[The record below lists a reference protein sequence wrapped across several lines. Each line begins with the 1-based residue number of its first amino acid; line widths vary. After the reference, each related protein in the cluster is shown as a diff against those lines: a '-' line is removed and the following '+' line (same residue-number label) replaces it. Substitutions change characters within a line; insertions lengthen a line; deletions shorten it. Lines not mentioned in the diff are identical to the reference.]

1 MRRWI
6 GMMAVGLSLA
16 GRLPGQM
23 PLDPERVPEA
33 LAALN
38 AERAGPELACDI
50 RSYPAHLNY
59 DFRFQSGYDI
69 AVPLKHLAG
78 QGNALQVF
86 VRVAS
91 VAPQVGVPV
100 FLEQAVE
107 LPDVP
112 ARNRAEL
119 EMTGGYYLGTG
130 KYSIDLAIV
139 DHAGRTCRKH
149 WRVETKPSGSERSVP
164 LALAPGAVA
173 PFTFETWKH
182 EPAETSGRPL
192 RVTVFLHAI
201 PLSRRTV
208 SLRMSDQEMLL
219 GSLAS
224 LRAQMPGARLKVVA
238 FNLDQQKEIFR
249 DPVFQ
254 EEGWDNLLEAMEKE
268 QLGTVSYK
276 TLQRSDGHLDLL
288 NKLIGDE
295 INAPEPAEAVIF
307 LGPTARQTGKQISP
321 LAARTPGL
329 GPQFFYFEYKP
340 YWRSGNDFPD
350 VVYRAIRQLSGKT
363 FRIRSPSDFATAVQA
378 LRTAL
383 DLHHGSVAT
392 AAGFAAQAYPS
403 ILPR

>member
-1 MRRWI
+1 MRRLI
-6 GMMAVGLSLA
+6 GLMAVSLSLPA
-16 GRLPGQM
+16 CLVGQM
-23 PLDPERVPEA
+23 LLDPERVPEA
-33 LAALN
+33 LGALN
-38 AERAGPELACDI
+38 IDDTGQRTGPALSCDI
-50 RSYPAHLNY
+50 HPYPAHLNY

-69 AVPLKHLAG
+69 AIPLKHLVG
-78 QGNALQVF
+78 TGNALQVF
-86 VRVAS
+86 VRVAPI
-91 VAPQVGVPV
+91 APGGLPV

-112 ARNRAEL
+112 AKNRAEL

-130 KYSIDLAIV
+130 KYSIDLAVV
-139 DHAGRTCRKH
+139 DHGGKTCRKH
-149 WRVETKPSGSERSVP
+149 WRLETKPSGSERSVP
-164 LALAPGAVA
+164 LALMPGAVA
-173 PFTFETWKH
+173 PFTFETWKQGRT
-182 EPAETSGRPL
+182 ETGGRPL

-201 PLSRRTV
+201 PLSRRTA

-249 DPVFQ
+249 DPSFQ
-254 EEGWDNLLEAMEKE
+254 EEGWDNLLEALEKE
-268 QLGTVSYK
+268 QLGTVSYQ
-276 TLQRSDGHLDLL
+276 TLQRSEGHLDLL
-288 NKLIGDE
+288 NKLIG
-295 INAPEPAEAVIF
+295 EAVIF
-307 LGPTARQTGKQISP
+307 LGPTARQTGKTISP

-340 YWRSGNDFPD
+340 YWRAGADFPD

-383 DLHHGSVAT
+383 DLHKGSVANATGT
-392 AAGFAAQAYPS
+392 ATGFAAEAYSS
-403 ILPR
+403 ILRVK